1 MTRQRFTTT
10 LALAFCVAGPVAG
23 QTTLETVL
31 ARGEL
36 ICGTHEHQPGFAV
49 EDGNGNWH
57 GFDVGL
63 CRALA
68 AAVLGDRNAVS
79 FVKLSAE
86 TCMDALAEGEI
97 DLLARGKTWTF
108 RRVVGA
114 AVSFVEPAYYGEQ
127 RIMVARAQGATSVR
141 ELDGARICAE
151 RGTMAAQGLSDYA
164 QVNGLS
170 FEFVPVANSDHG
182 KATYL
187 EKGCDAYTADISML
201 SALKASLAEPGEH
214 VILPE
219 ATTKQPMGPL
229 VRAGDDHWADI
240 VRWTLFALIAAEE
253 LGITS
258 LNLEELKTNSPHP
271 EIRRLLGS
279 EGGFGAMLG
288 IRDDWA
294 ARAIGSVGNYGELFA
309 STIGEQTPIGI
320 SRGLNVPWTQ
330 GGLLYAPPF
339 R

>member
-1 MTRQRFTTT
+1 MTRQRFTMT
-10 LALAFCVAGPVAG
+10 LALAYCVAGPVVA

-36 ICGTHEHQPGFAV
+36 ICGTHEHQPGFAIQ
-49 EDGNGNWH
+49 DANGNWH

-79 FVKLSAE
+79 FVKLSAQA
-86 TCMDALAEGEI
+86 CLDALAEGKI

-108 RRVVGA
+108 RDGVSDE
-114 AVSFVEPAYYGEQ
+114 VSFVEPAYYGEQ
-127 RIMVARAQGATSVR
+127 RVMVARTSDATSMR
-141 ELDGARICAE
+141 DLDGGKICAE
-151 RGTMAAQGLSDYA
+151 KGTMSAQGLSDYA
-164 QVNGLS
+164 QMNDLS
-170 FEFVPVANSDHG
+170 FEIVPVANSDHA

-187 EKGCDAYTADISML
+187 DKGCDAYTADIAVL
-201 SALKASLAEPGEH
+201 AALRASLADPGEH
-214 VILPE
+214 MILPE
-219 ATTKQPMGPL
+219 ITAKQPKGPL
-229 VRAGDDHWADI
+229 VRTGDDTWSDI

-271 EIRRLLGS
+271 EVRRLLGG
-279 EGGFGAMLG
+279 EGAFGSMLG
-288 IRDDWA
+288 LSDDWA
-294 ARAIGSVGNYGELFA
+294 ARAIASVGNYGELFA
-309 STIGEQTPIGI
+309 STIGEQTPIGM